1 MINGMETIDS
11 LYHFTNGGK
20 ITLPFQANSV
30 SFSFSAVNLL
40 KINPVFYQF
49 MLEGADETWTKTS
62 SAQRVSY
69 NKLPAGEY
77 LFRVKASADGLL
89 WVEAP
94 NPFTFQIKTPWWRS
108 RWFSPRSEERRV
120 GKECVSTCRSRWSP
134 YH

>member
-1 MINGMETIDS
+1 
-11 LYHFTNGGK
+11 
-20 ITLPFQANSV
+20 
-30 SFSFSAVNLL
+30 
-40 KINPVFYQF
+40 

-108 RWFSPRSEERRV
+108 RWFSTACLLAGILVTVFFLRLRRSTIQIGRASCRERV
-120 GKECVSTCRSRWSP
+120 CKYV
-134 YH
+134 